1 MAYVYKHTRIDTNEV
16 FYIGIGSD
24 EGGNHTRAYSK
35 DRSKYWKKVA
45 NKVEYRIEIIVDNI
59 AREEAVVIEKELIA
73 FYGRILY
80 NEGTLVN
87 ILDGG
92 QSGCSG
98 YKHTPEMKK
107 HLSLLKK
114 GTLGTNTGKKFS
126 EEHKRKMSESQKGR
140 TFSEEHK
147 RKISE
152 NQKGRTLSKEHKR
165 KISEAQKN
173 RTNHFNLTPVSCPH
187 CNKSGNKGLM
197 TQWHF
202 DNCRNKNQ

>member
-45 NKVEYRIEIIVDNI
+45 NKVGYQVEILLDNLTWQ
-59 AREEAVVIEKELIA
+59 EACDKEIELIK
-73 FYGRILY
+73 FYGRKDLK
-80 NEGTLVN
+80 EGCLVN
-87 ILDGG
+87 MTDGG
-92 QSGCSG
+92 ESGSSG
-98 YKHTPEMKK
+98 YKHTLEMKN

-126 EEHKRKMSESQKGR
+126 EEHKRKMSETQKGHIV
-140 TFSEEHK
+140 TQETK
-147 RKISE
+147 NKISE
-152 NQKGRTLSKEHKR
+152 NQKGRTLSKDTKR
-165 KISEAQKN
+165 KISEAHKN

-197 TQWHF
+197 TRWHF